1 MGFSRHMLSYALE
14 IRLGCA
20 VACLVPV
27 GLVFCAFM
35 LVFFF
40 VLDFFYFEGMGCS
53 SGVLDMVYYF
63 M

>member
-35 LVFFF
+35 LVFFLSWISF
-40 VLDFFYFEGMGCS
+40 ILRGWVVLLEF
-53 SGVLDMVYYF
+53 
-63 M
+63 